1 LANIRIGESRSN
13 LSSDLE
19 ICERYAQIIY
29 GFITFHSIT
38 RIKYSA
44 DSFELVKREIFYTR
58 LDDDAEQWIVSN
70 SSHIFWA
77 TSRAGFSNIEI
88 IQFPRIAIAFFQ
100 CELDESMIKT
110 CSNYEKLMTS
120 FLGVHHYQL

>member
-44 DSFELVKREIFYTR
+44 DSFELVKREIFTR
-58 LDDDAEQWIVSN
+58 GSMMTQSNGLSQIVRIYSGQQAEQGFQISRLYN
-70 SSHIFWA
+70 SLA
-77 TSRAGFSNIEI
+77 LLLL
-88 IQFPRIAIAFFQ
+88 FFNANW
-100 CELDESMIKT
+100 M
-110 CSNYEKLMTS
+110 NP
-120 FLGVHHYQL
+120 